1 GSAGREGD
9 KNFPA
14 MLDHSR
20 AFIYRKAVKFPVVF
34 RMSQPY
40 CRGTQRPW
48 IGKPGN
54 ENIGNI
60 VGLLGPEDIV
70 VSSVTKVSVI
80 QREIRKGNIS
90 SYGGHKRA
98 FLFPFSGH
106 GILIFAFQTVGT
118 DLPGGFVGNGSGI
131 VNIPAST
138 NIMNFR
144 SPVMGAHSSVMDG
157 FSLIYDF
164 FFAGA
169 GAVCK
174 IF

>member
-1 GSAGREGD
+1 M
-9 KNFPA
+9 F
-14 MLDHSR
+14 DHAW
-20 AFIYRKAVKFPVVF
+20 AFIDRKAVEFPVVF

-90 SYGGHKRA
+90 SYLLLQWIQEG
-98 FLFPFSGH
+98 PSPP
-106 GILIFAFQTVGT
+106 IFRPGDP
-118 DLPGGFVGNGSGI
+118 DLCTRGSGD
-131 VNIPAST
+131 
-138 NIMNFR
+138 
-144 SPVMGAHSSVMDG
+144 GSSRE
-157 FSLIYDF
+157 IHR
-164 FFAGA
+164 
-169 GAVCK
+169 K
-174 IF
+174 W